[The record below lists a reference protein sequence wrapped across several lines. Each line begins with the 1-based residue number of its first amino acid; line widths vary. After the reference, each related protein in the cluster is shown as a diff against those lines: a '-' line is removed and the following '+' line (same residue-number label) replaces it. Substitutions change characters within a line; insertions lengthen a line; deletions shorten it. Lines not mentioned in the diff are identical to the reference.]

1 MEVKN
6 LENKEYNIALK
17 KTMEYIVNRDI
28 ENIEKSI
35 EKLEQIVHPNNTI
48 VNQMKIK
55 LAELMLEE

>member
-1 MEVKN
+1 
-6 LENKEYNIALK
+6 
-17 KTMEYIVNRDI
+17 MEYIVNRDI